1 MKKGTVGGAP
11 VKLSSKNIIR
21 LIKTGSGRFWSGL
34 REKKALDLFHK
45 AVRRVPAYKDF
56 LRKNRISP
64 EKIKNFSDFQFVP
77 VTDKKNYLRQ
87 YPLKDL
93 CWDGTLERPYVFTS
107 TSGSTGEPFYF
118 MRGERLD
125 WESSLIHELFLLN
138 SRRKKGPVLVIVGF
152 GMGVWIGGL
161 ITYKAFEIASRGK
174 DYPVSIITPGIN
186 KIEILNALKKLS
198 PQFAET
204 IIAGYPPFLKDI
216 VDSAAEE
223 RINLKKLNVRLLF
236 AAEPFTEN
244 FRDYVVKKA
253 GVKNP
258 NLDTLNVYGT
268 AEIGTMAYETPTSIM
283 MRRLAVK
290 DKELFRDVFSNIEK
304 TPTLAQYNPFFVNF
318 EAPEG
323 EILLTGDN
331 SIPLV
336 RYAVG
341 DRGGVYGFDE
351 ASPIFK
357 ANGYDLEKESRKNSL
372 KEIYKLPF
380 VYVYERIDYSTT
392 LYGLQIYPEAIREAL
407 LKKNLNGFFTG
418 KFTMITKF
426 DKHQDQFLEINL
438 ELKKSKKAEESL
450 KKKALKE
457 IIIMLRNKN
466 SEFRELHSYLGKR
479 AIPKLVFWE
488 YEHPLFF
495 KQGVKQKWVRK
506 NYKK

>member
-1 MKKGTVGGAP
+1 MHKRPAEGVPA
-11 VKLSSKNIIR
+11 KLSSKDIIG
-21 LIKTGSGRFWSGL
+21 LIKTKSGVFWSDIGK
-34 REKKALDLFHK
+34 KKALALFRQ
-45 AVRRVPAYKDF
+45 AARRVPAYGDF
-56 LRKNRISP
+56 LKKNKISP
-64 EKIKNFSDFQFVP
+64 EKIKNFSDFQLVP
-77 VTDKKNYLRQ
+77 PVNKNNYLRQ
-87 YPLKDL
+87 YSLNEL
-93 CWDGTLERPYVFTS
+93 CWDGTLENPFVLTA

-118 MRGERLD
+118 LRGERLD
-125 WESSLIHELFLLN
+125 WESSVLHELFLLN
-138 SRRKKGPVLVIVGF
+138 SRRRKGPVLVIVAF

-174 DYPVSIITPGIN
+174 NYPVSIITPGIN
-186 KIEILNALKKLS
+186 KIEIMNALKKLS
-198 PQFAET
+198 PKFAET
-204 IIAGYPPFLKDI
+204 IIAGYPPFLKDV
-216 VDSAAEE
+216 VDSAADEG
-223 RINLKKLNVRLLF
+223 INLKKLNIRLLF

-244 FRDYVVKKA
+244 FRDHIVKKA
-253 GVKNP
+253 GIKNP
-258 NLDTLNVYGT
+258 ALDTLNVYGT

-304 TPTLAQYNPFFVNF
+304 TPTFAQYNPFFVNF

-331 SIPLV
+331 SMPLI

-351 ASPIFK
+351 ISPILK
-357 ANGYDLEKESRKNSL
+357 ANGYDIEKEARKNSL

-407 LKKNLNGFFTG
+407 LKKSLNGFFTG

-426 DKHQDQFLEINL
+426 DKHKDQFLEINL
-438 ELKKSKKAEESL
+438 ELKKSKKAGENV
-450 KKKALKE
+450 KKKTLKE
-457 IIIMLRNKN
+457 IIAMLREKN
-466 SEFRELHSYLGKR
+466 SEFRELHSHLGKR